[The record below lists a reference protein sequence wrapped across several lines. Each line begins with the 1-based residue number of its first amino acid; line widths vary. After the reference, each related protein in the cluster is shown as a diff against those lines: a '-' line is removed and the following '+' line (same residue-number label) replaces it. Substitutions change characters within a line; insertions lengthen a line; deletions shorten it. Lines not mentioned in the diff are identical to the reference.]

1 VVGERT
7 VLLGLVLCALTG
19 IAPVLV
25 LWLGLRVLPGVVT
38 AFWER
43 GRRRAEPPRSSTTGP
58 GLECV
63 VADLRRLHRRL
74 REGQPSRV
82 RTVAARAAYDEAL
95 LQACAMVGVDA
106 PLAAVRTTT
115 ARDRAFARLLT
126 EAALEAA
133 GVSLDPPRRAC

>member
-1 VVGERT
+1 MGDRP
-7 VLLGLVLCALTG
+7 VLLGLVLYALTG

-25 LWLGLRVLPGVVT
+25 LWLALRVLPGVVT

-43 GRRRAEPPRSSTTGP
+43 GRRRVEPPSGP

-63 VADLRRLHRRL
+63 VADLRRLHRQL
-74 REGQPSRV
+74 REGQQPSRV
-82 RTVAARAAYDEAL
+82 RTVAVRAAYDDAL

-106 PLAAVRTTT
+106 PLAAERTTT
-115 ARDRAFARLLT
+115 APDRAFARLLT

-133 GVSLDPPRRAC
+133 GIALDPPRRAC